1 MTQPAHVPVLI
12 NEVIDALEVQA
23 GGRYVDCTLGAGGHA
38 SAILEKSQPG
48 GQLLG
53 IDADPRAL
61 ELARARLSP
70 FADSIHLVNDNFSN
84 LESICLRNDFLPV
97 HGILFDLGLAS
108 FQIDVGERGFSFQ
121 QDAPLDMRVSPD
133 QEISAAEIVNTYDEA
148 ELADLIWRYGE
159 EPGSRRIARAIVRAR
174 PVRTT
179 TQLADVVQRALG
191 GGRGRIHPATRT
203 FQALRIAV
211 NDELDNL
218 ESALGQAIKVLG
230 FEGRLAV
237 ISYHSLEDR
246 IVKQFMRRE
255 ASGCIC
261 PPGTPSCVCGHTPTI
276 KLVTRRVVVPSQSET
291 RANPRSRS
299 ARLRV
304 AERVVSEEEHY
315 GLIER
320 LCAAVEINAGTWR
333 QPPVLRATNRF
344 PWLAYDRERSE
355 GGVCD
360 LILKISD
367 MPETR
372 EKEELYG

>member
-12 NEVIDALEVQA
+12 NEAIDALRVQP

-38 SAILEKSQPG
+38 FAILEHSQPG

-53 IDADPRAL
+53 IDADPRAV

-70 FADSIHLVNDNFSN
+70 FGDAVQLVNDNFSN
-84 LESICLRNDFLPV
+84 LEAICHRHDFLPV

-121 QDAPLDMRVSPD
+121 QDAPLDMRVSPN
-133 QEISAAEIVNTYDEA
+133 QEVSAADIVNRYGEA
-148 ELADLIWRYGE
+148 ELAGIIWRYGE
-159 EPGSRRIARAIVRAR
+159 EPASRRIARAVVRAR
-174 PVRTT
+174 PVATT
-179 TQLADVVQRALG
+179 SQLASIVQRAVG

-218 ESALGQAIKVLG
+218 ESALSEAVKVLG
-230 FEGRLAV
+230 FEGRLVV

-276 KLVTRRVVVPSQSET
+276 KLVTRRVLIPTET
-291 RANPRSRS
+291 EVRANPRSRS

-304 AERVVSEEEHY
+304 AERMVSQEEHY
-315 GLIER
+315 GLLER
-320 LCAAVEINAGTWR
+320 LCAAVEVKSSTWR
-333 QPPVLRATNRF
+333 QPVVLKRIRRLFLSTN
-344 PWLAYDRERSE
+344 
-355 GGVCD
+355 
-360 LILKISD
+360 
-367 MPETR
+367 
-372 EKEELYG
+372 